1 MAFDVALLALVI
13 SFLLG
18 LIVGRSDS
26 SSGRGLDKNTLQ
38 TLSNLVSSLIDENK
52 GGVDSD
58 YPSQG
63 PSSTASTKRVSH
75 SVKDLHRVL
84 TRINRTIGVKS
95 K

>member
-1 MAFDVALLALVI
+1 MDFDLVLLALVI

-18 LIVGRSDS
+18 IIVGRSDTS
-26 SSGRGLDKNTLQ
+26 LGRGLDKNTLQ

-52 GGVDSD
+52 REKNSD

-63 PSSTASTKRVSH
+63 PSSTVSTKRVSH
-75 SVKDLHRVL
+75 SVKDLHKVL
-84 TRINRTIGVKS
+84 GRINRTIGEKS